1 MNEDFSF
8 VTPPTASQ
16 QRERAERIKL
26 TPASFAVVV
35 NTYYTFL
42 NRSRLETRQTVANI
56 KGQIKTAS
64 SKAER
69 SELKAELRELQSY
82 CRMTKRAS
90 NFMKRMLKRKA
101 RALSLPFDNLEQLN
115 KNSNL
120 LTALANSFSEKE
132 VKAASA
138 QFQDVRNRYTEKV
151 QRQPHVDSN
160 VFDNVDAQKIR
171 AAVQDVFADKDA
183 KTVKDVT
190 NKVVDHY
197 QKTIS
202 DDQLDDLLN
211 DGKLR
216 GTGSPTAAP
225 EQSANPLPTLGG
237 PVAND
242 LPKPEEEK
250 TASQSTD
257 QPKRPDVIPM
267 GGPVLDS
274 PDTNPLPP
282 SDGSAV
288 NDLPEPEEE
297 KTASQPTDQPRR
309 PDTELEHLKREREQL
324 EAAKYDIPRA
334 EYEREAERIDY
345 YLNKEQLRKTVQESI
360 DANHSALNNLDQ
372 LVPRDHQDRK
382 EMEEE
387 RRRRTE
393 EIEKSQSFLDTLN
406 NGSVFHSESSIFD
419 QPSQSKDEDV
429 DLLDEL
435 ISQLQQKK
443 SEYENNS
450 AKLTDAKKKLAESE
464 RDVQNAQKTL
474 DAVTGLVKDELAKL
488 DQQNRDVLDKVSQT
502 QQQITN
508 NQRRIERINDT
519 RQSIQNLVGESA
531 AMSNGRTR

>member
-42 NRSRLETRQTVANI
+42 NRSRLEARQTVANI

-90 NFMKRMLKRKA
+90 NFMKRMIKRKA
-101 RALSLPFDNLEQLN
+101 RALSLPFLNLEQL
-115 KNSNL
+115 KTSAEML
-120 LTALANSFSEKE
+120 EVFSDSLTDSEKAL
-132 VKAASA
+132 VTGKFDAARA
-138 QFQDVRNRYTEKV
+138 FYQDNI
-151 QRQPHVDSN
+151 QRQPHVKDN
-160 VFDNVDAQKIR
+160 IFDNLDAKKIQ
-171 AAVQDVFADKDA
+171 AAVQDAFKDQDT

-190 NKVVDHY
+190 SKVVDHY

-202 DDQLDDLLN
+202 DNQLDDLLN

-216 GTGSPTAAP
+216 GTNGPTATP
-225 EQSANPLPTLGG
+225 EQNANPLPTLGG
-237 PVAND
+237 SVVND
-242 LPKPEEEK
+242 LPEPEEEK
-250 TASQSTD
+250 IASQPTE

-274 PDTNPLPP
+274 PDQ
-282 SDGSAV
+282 D
-288 NDLPEPEEE
+288 
-297 KTASQPTDQPRR
+297 K
-309 PDTELEHLKREREQL
+309 
-324 EAAKYDIPRA
+324 
-334 EYEREAERIDY
+334 
-345 YLNKEQLRKTVQESI
+345 KETG
-360 DANHSALNNLDQ
+360 
-372 LVPRDHQDRK
+372 
-382 EMEEE
+382 EE
-387 RRRRTE
+387 RRKHPE
-393 EIEKSQSFLDTLN
+393 ESKKIEGALN
-406 NGSVFHSESSIFD
+406 NGSVLHSESSIFD
-419 QPSQSKDEDV
+419 QPAQSKDEDV

-450 AKLTDAKKKLAESE
+450 AKLTAAKEKLVESE

-474 DAVTGLVKDELAKL
+474 HAVTGLVKYELAKL
-488 DQQNRDVLDKVSQT
+488 NQQNLDVLDEVSQT

>member
-42 NRSRLETRQTVANI
+42 NRSRLEARQTVANI

-90 NFMKRMLKRKA
+90 NFMKRMIKRKA
-101 RALSLPFDNLEQLN
+101 RALSLPFLNLEQL
-115 KNSNL
+115 KTSAEML
-120 LTALANSFSEKE
+120 EVFSDSLTDSEKAL
-132 VKAASA
+132 VTGKFDAARA
-138 QFQDVRNRYTEKV
+138 FYQDNI
-151 QRQPHVDSN
+151 QRQPHVKDN
-160 VFDNVDAQKIR
+160 IFDNVDAKKIQ
-171 AAVQDVFADKDA
+171 AAVQDAFKDQDT

-190 NKVVDHY
+190 SKVVDHY

-202 DDQLDDLLN
+202 DAQLDDLLN

-250 TASQSTD
+250 TAS

-382 EMEEE
+382 EMEEA

-393 EIEKSQSFLDTLN
+393 GIEKSQSLLDTLN

-450 AKLTDAKKKLAESE
+450 AKLTDAKEKLAESE

-488 DQQNRDVLDKVSQT
+488 NQQNLDVLDKVSQT

-508 NQRRIERINDT
+508 NQRRIEQINDT